1 MSTVIVSEKKN
12 ENDLPVK
19 IEGDNWIGANATI
32 LKGVTVGFGS
42 VVAAGAV
49 VTHDVLPY
57 SIVGGVPA
65 KILSMRFT
73 DVEIQEHEKLL
84 NLKNQE

>member
-1 MSTVIVSEKKN
+1 M
-12 ENDLPVK
+12 PVK